1 MKNTNLSSSPR
12 RMFSIHMPLLSLQE
26 TINDSPCKIVYLC
39 RDVKDALMSRWYF
52 SISVGV
58 RCDISSARRDG
69 LSKIILGGVPLS
81 GVTRV
86 GLCSGRLKELPRS
99 GDSSAKGWRMLFED
113 GGDPT
118 GITCQSSGLG

>member
-1 MKNTNLSSSPR
+1 MTSRLLDETDSAKSS
-12 RMFSIHMPLLSLQE
+12 
-26 TINDSPCKIVYLC
+26 
-39 RDVKDALMSRWYF
+39 
-52 SISVGV
+52 
-58 RCDISSARRDG
+58 
-69 LSKIILGGVPLS
+69 ILGGVPLS

-99 GDSSAKGWRMLFED
+99 GDSSTKGWRMLFED

>member
-52 SISVGV
+52 
-58 RCDISSARRDG
+58 RCSY
-69 LSKIILGGVPLS
+69 
-81 GVTRV
+81 
-86 GLCSGRLKELPRS
+86 LKKEVDRHVLES
-99 GDSSAKGWRMLFED
+99 MS
-113 GGDPT
+113 
-118 GITCQSSGLG
+118 